1 MKIFRLILISVSI
14 FLALTL
20 GGLVYVSHQFPSW
33 AKKYTIDYAHSM
45 GYLLDFNE
53 LKVNFLSPSVSVTGL
68 QIKSLDA
75 QEPILNLPSIGI
87 QFQWYPLL
95 NRRLEID
102 AIQITSPQVFLSRS
116 ESEWNWLKMID
127 RIKDQ
132 VGALRKK
139 DAPPSQPWLFLIQDI
154 HLTQGILQIDDLKQS
169 YRMQLPA
176 IDLRLKQVRNFNQAS
191 QPGHIESDYV
201 IELGEVIVPIPNS
214 QELLELGKVSID
226 GDIDFEQAQQIR
238 LNVQL
243 KIADGLVKAKTVFQ
257 LDTKDINSEIEFE
270 RLDLT
275 PFVRLHAPHILK
287 NDQTGNISGQVKVAY
302 QEQALKLS
310 GGVDVQGLDL
320 VPWFDLMT
328 TAQPLIAKSGLADG
342 KLQFDYQPKSF
353 QVKAD
358 LGITKLQV
366 FETDQKSELIAWQRA
381 DLRKIDFFMQDKIPK
396 YLYVESVKVDGLS
409 GKLTIYDDKTTNI
422 GRLFKPAG
430 VSVNEPAQGSI
441 KSPEVANTTQV
452 NKPLDNSNPRPKQ
465 SESAMQ
471 FNMQVLAITKG
482 KIDFTDYA
490 VKPNFKTEIHDF
502 HGTLVGVSTQPK
514 RYATAAF
521 NGLIDESGDM
531 QLRGQIAFENPRRN
545 NEISLSFRRVP
556 LSSINPYY
564 TNFAGYTVLSGAIS
578 YDSFYRVRDGQLE
591 GDNRFVINQ
600 MKLGEPIPGFKGRN
614 IPLRLLVAL
623 LEDSDGVIDLD
634 LRVAGDIDHPDFQVS
649 SLLWD
654 AFFKIVENIVKA
666 PFRLLAR
673 LVGIENFPGIFFEAG
688 SDQLRPSELLKL
700 ERMITVLT
708 KRPKLVLQ
716 IHGSYDPVADQAKL
730 AADRVTRQL
739 LQLGG
744 FPISQQEPLPDL
756 PLADGRVQQAIL
768 KMYAAK
774 NLTVPPDLKLIS
786 GVAGEPN
793 WRILYRELIARE
805 VVSEESL
812 TALARNRAQA
822 TKKAILEKNS
832 SIEQQ
837 ITLGDLQ
844 KDPITK
850 DGVSIGIN
858 ASTQ

>member
-1 MKIFRLILISVSI
+1 
-14 FLALTL
+14 
-20 GGLVYVSHQFPSW
+20 
-33 AKKYTIDYAHSM
+33 
-45 GYLLDFNE
+45 
-53 LKVNFLSPSVSVTGL
+53 
-68 QIKSLDA
+68 
-75 QEPILNLPSIGI
+75 
-87 QFQWYPLL
+87 
-95 NRRLEID
+95 
-102 AIQITSPQVFLSRS
+102 
-116 ESEWNWLKMID
+116 
-127 RIKDQ
+127 
-132 VGALRKK
+132 
-139 DAPPSQPWLFLIQDI
+139 
-154 HLTQGILQIDDLKQS
+154 
-169 YRMQLPA
+169 
-176 IDLRLKQVRNFNQAS
+176 
-191 QPGHIESDYV
+191 
-201 IELGEVIVPIPNS
+201 
-214 QELLELGKVSID
+214 
-226 GDIDFEQAQQIR
+226 
-238 LNVQL
+238 
-243 KIADGLVKAKTVFQ
+243 
-257 LDTKDINSEIEFE
+257 
-270 RLDLT
+270 
-275 PFVRLHAPHILK
+275 
-287 NDQTGNISGQVKVAY
+287 
-302 QEQALKLS
+302 
-310 GGVDVQGLDL
+310 
-320 VPWFDLMT
+320 
-328 TAQPLIAKSGLADG
+328 
-342 KLQFDYQPKSF
+342 
-353 QVKAD
+353 

-430 VSVNEPAQGSI
+430 VSIKEPAQGSLN
-441 KSPEVANTTQV
+441 SPEVANTTQV